1 MCQHCTDVNYRR
13 ISIFSTHRYYLFLI
27 SFAISNFVHACGKIF
42 ICLKYVWIKNKFVKT
57 EGRQT
62 SSSRAGALFLK
73 KETLTLK
80 RSVYCLL
87 SGYRFFS
94 NTNMNKKIFLFAS
107 RCTWKRTWQIFMK
120 RNPSYTG
127 EDSPVSLFPIFGH
140 HCLGADTMTKKIF
153 ILRFFWKLNKKLI
166 FCLMSKKSEFE
177 FTFS

>member
-80 RSVYCLL
+80 GSVYSLL

-94 NTNMNKKIFLFAS
+94 NTNIIKKILVFAD
-107 RCTWKRTWQIFMK
+107 RCTRKRSLQISMK
-120 RNPSYTG
+120 RNPEYTG
-127 EDSPVSLFPIFGH
+127 EDSPVSISLFSVST
-140 HCLGADTMTKKIF
+140 ASAQ
-153 ILRFFWKLNKKLI
+153 IL
-166 FCLMSKKSEFE
+166 
-177 FTFS
+177 

>member
-73 KETLTLK
+73 KRNPDAEK
-80 RSVYCLL
+80 ISLL
-87 SGYRFFS
+87 SAFRLSFFS
-94 NTNMNKKIFLFAS
+94 AILIWIKKYFCLPADAPENGPDRYSWKEIQVIQARILQSAYFLFSVITAS
-107 RCTWKRTWQIFMK
+107 AQILWRK
-120 RNPSYTG
+120 KY
-127 EDSPVSLFPIFGH
+127 LF
-140 HCLGADTMTKKIF
+140 CV
-153 ILRFFWKLNKKLI
+153 FFENLI
-166 FCLMSKKSEFE
+166 KN
-177 FTFS
+177 